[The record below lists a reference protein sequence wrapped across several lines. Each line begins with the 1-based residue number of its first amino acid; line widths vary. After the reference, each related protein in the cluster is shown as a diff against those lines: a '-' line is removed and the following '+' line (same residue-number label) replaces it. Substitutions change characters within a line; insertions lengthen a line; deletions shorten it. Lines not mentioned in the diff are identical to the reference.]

1 MKARTSQHDSARR
14 KLQVRV
20 ARSAEPP
27 YVSRAEWDF
36 GACPSDEL
44 FECRTYEFARAT
56 AVVVEDVASLRKGVP
71 PRFEDLV
78 RALRERINRSF
89 RVGAI
94 FWYCPEFPDK
104 PYLTIPIAERQRR
117 LRTLWPGPASS
128 AITLKPKIIPPD
140 IGQRLAR
147 ERLFYDSLELA
158 LFEIDWTETDTYL
171 SDAFF
176 NWLREN
182 RPTGIKQF
190 QTRGAGNFQRKWS
203 DDLKAL
209 GAKRLLEKMGSW
221 EHAFNETYQLI
232 GEERRKGRRVTRVGL
247 YSDREEAWKTAAKK
261 AESLIAAWER
271 DYTSN
276 QID

>member
-1 MKARTSQHDSARR
+1 MKARTNERDSAR
-14 KLQVRV
+14 KLKARVRQ
-20 ARSAEPP
+20 SPEPP
-27 YVSRAEWDF
+27 QVPRAEWDF
-36 GACPSDEL
+36 GSCPNDEL
-44 FECRTYEFARAT
+44 FECHAYEYARETPAT
-56 AVVVEDVASLRKGVP
+56 VEDVRSLRKRVTP
-71 PRFEDLV
+71 LFEELV
-78 RALRERINRSF
+78 KALRDRIDRTA
-89 RVGAI
+89 RVMAL

-117 LRTLWPGPASS
+117 LRTLWPPASA

-140 IGQRLAR
+140 IVQRLAL
-147 ERLFYDSLELA
+147 ERLFYGSLELA

-209 GAKRLLEKMGSW
+209 GAKRLLDRMPWYDAFTLTKPEDRKARRGS
-221 EHAFNETYQLI
+221 
-232 GEERRKGRRVTRVGL
+232 RRKGSGL
-247 YSDREEAWKTAAKK
+247 YCDREEVWKRAAKK

-271 DYTSN
+271 AYTSN